1 MSGREFVRLGGLVE
15 LLEEHGLTIRGGFNR
30 AEDEQLPA
38 NAAPNPAESV
48 LLIGNAGDGFWP
60 RFVAWLDGQPADLEN
75 PLDTWSRH
83 VLDKAA
89 EAFGARVIMPNDKPY
104 APFQQWAM
112 RAVGLRPSPL
122 GILMHPSF
130 GLWHAYRGALLFDR
144 KIAAED
150 LGKPA
155 RMPIHLCDLC
165 IEKPCLNSCPVGAF
179 GKLFDSGACYSHI
192 ASAGGHSCMEG
203 GCLARNAC
211 PHDKFRYRDALQAFL
226 MAAFRTAL
234 HPQ

>member
-1 MSGREFVRLGGLVE
+1 MGSGLMRSLLAADGLVV
-15 LLEEHGLTIRGGFNR
+15 RGGFNFS
-30 AEDEQLPA
+30 EGD
-38 NAAPNPAESV
+38 AAPTVQGRRRARSAV
-48 LLIGNAGDGFWP
+48 LVGNAGDGFWP

-89 EAFGARVIMPNDKPY
+89 EAFGARVVMPNDRPY

-112 RAVGLRPSPL
+112 RAEGLKPSPL
-122 GILMHPSF
+122 GILMHPRF

-150 LGKPA
+150 LGEPA
-155 RMPIHLCDLC
+155 EMANHLCDLC
-165 IEKPCLNSCPVGAF
+165 SEKPCLNRCPVGAF

-192 ASAGGHSCMEG
+192 ASAGGAPCMEG

-211 PHDKFRYRDALQAFL
+211 PHDTFRYREALQAFL
-226 MAAFRTAL
+226 MASFRAAL
-234 HPQ
+234 HPK